1 MINQQEAIER
11 IQKVKA
17 AHEAEL
23 LAKANVVG
31 VGIGFRQQKNERS
44 DEVVLV
50 VMVEKKVPRSQL
62 APEDIIP
69 GQIDGVPVDVQ
80 ESGRIVPQT
89 SLPEANKMELPKD

>member
-1 MINQQEAIER
+1 MDSQQEAIQR
-11 IQKVKA
+11 IQVVKA
-17 AHEAEL
+17 AHEAKL

-31 VGIGFRQQKNERS
+31 VGIGFRQEKHHRTN
-44 DEVVLV
+44 DEVLV

-80 ESGRIVPQT
+80 ESGRIAPQI
-89 SLPEANKMELPKD
+89 S